1 MSVRGQRT
9 AFISIGL
16 SCQPALQLYRN
27 REHLASLVGEPL
39 DYSSSFFNWLML
51 SADEIPRLMERMTA
65 PIEASSIGLP
75 AGVKVPVLV
84 GYRAWLFHDGPNT
97 KITRK
102 KHRLLVAKYEHL
114 RQNFLDLCSRPTRH
128 FVLSNAQNNLAVVH
142 PHLSDDMTI
151 TFDDAL
157 IATIKATVD
166 RLFPAGE
173 NHLLVVGRSDRLEQ
187 PMGCPVRVPP
197 ADDTMWHGDTAAW
210 AHVLEDHVRSLQGVQ
225 EAAQTVTRP
234 APVRDRSGQSLRP
247 HSERVGRGNR
257 GLPAEGSVFAS
268 TECWQAAGTARPE
281 EWHDLR
287 HQDVFSWFHRFF
299 GLEKARSKQPH
310 AAVCCRCGGGHPRWW
325 CSGLFP
331 KQFEGHFNG

>member
-1 MSVRGQRT
+1 MSLRGDKA

-16 SCQPALQLYRN
+16 ACQASFQLLEN
-27 REHLASLVGEPL
+27 REHVASLVGEPL
-39 DYSSSFFNWLML
+39 DYRSSFFNWLML
-51 SADEIPRLMERMTA
+51 SADELPRLLERMTA
-65 PIEASSIGLP
+65 PIEVGSFGLP
-75 AGVKVPVLV
+75 FGEKVPVLV
-84 GYRAWLFHDGPNT
+84 GYRAWMFHDGPNYKYT
-97 KITRK
+97 DQELRE
-102 KHRLLVAKYEHL
+102 LAAKYEHL

-234 APVRDRSGQSLRP
+234 APVRDRSGQRDSPPRSRRWQDWVRDLART
-247 HSERVGRGNR
+247 GRKR
-257 GLPAEGSVFAS
+257 
-268 TECWQAAGTARPE
+268 QA
-281 EWHDLR
+281 
-287 HQDVFSWFHRFF
+287 
-299 GLEKARSKQPH
+299 
-310 AAVCCRCGGGHPRWW
+310 
-325 CSGLFP
+325 
-331 KQFEGHFNG
+331 